1 MKNKALERLIYGLS
15 LSLVSLTLFSFKT
28 SKINPR
34 DTVLAPAY
42 KLKTVVVDAGHG
54 RMSNGTWRGASG
66 EYSQESKV
74 TLAVAFKLQ
83 AAIQKELPD
92 IKVVM
97 TRTSDA
103 DVLWQKRADIAN
115 ENKGQLF
122 ISLHCNSLSDR
133 IVRGAHGKKIRV
145 PDRSGKGVLLLVYV
159 YRRVG
164 EQEAAIR
171 ENEFE
176 DKNYKDNADLNPN
189 DPTSII
195 LLNAFKDKY
204 RKQSLRFANLVND
217 EFVHTDGRKSE
228 GVREQSVL
236 VLARSGMPAVL
247 VEMGYINN
255 PDDEAYMNSE
265 TGQNEIVATLI
276 RALKAYKNELEQTT
290 GAGK

>member
-1 MKNKALERLIYGLS
+1 MKNKALRRLISGLS
-15 LSLVSLTLFSFKT
+15 LSLVSVTLFCFFPNAAFAQQDSSGF
-28 SKINPR
+28 
-34 DTVLAPAY
+34 

-66 EYSQESKV
+66 DYSQESKV
-74 TLAVAFKLQ
+74 TLAVALKLRDS
-83 AAIQKELPD
+83 IQKEIPSLN
-92 IKVVM
+92 VVM
-97 TRTSDA
+97 TRTTDD

-133 IVRGAHGKKIRV
+133 IVRGKNGKRIRV
-145 PDRSGKGVLLLVYV
+145 PDHSGKGVLLLVYV
-159 YRRVG
+159 YRRVN

-176 DKNYKDNADLNPN
+176 DKDYKENTELNPS
-189 DPTSII
+189 DPASII

-204 RKQSLRFANLVND
+204 RKQSLQFANLVND
-217 EFVHTDGRKSE
+217 EFVNTDGRRSE

-255 PDDEAYMNSE
+255 PEEERYLNSE
-265 TGQNEIVATLI
+265 EGQAQIVATI
-276 RALKAYKNELEQTT
+276 VRALKEYKKEVEQTT
-290 GAGK
+290 AVGN

>member
-1 MKNKALERLIYGLS
+1 MKNKALERLICGLS
-15 LSLVSLTLFSFKT
+15 LSLVSLTLFSFKST
-28 SKINPR
+28 R
-34 DTVLAPAY
+34 DTVIAPAF

-54 RMSNGTWRGASG
+54 RMSNGNWRGASG
-66 EYSQESKV
+66 DYSQESKV

-83 AAIQKELPD
+83 AAIQKELPS
-92 IKVVM
+92 INVVM
-97 TRTSDA
+97 TRTDDN

-115 ENKGQLF
+115 QNKGQLF

-133 IVRGAHGKKIRV
+133 IVKGARGRKIRV
-145 PDRSGKGVLLLVYV
+145 PDRSGKGVLLLVYI

-176 DKNYKDNADLNPN
+176 DKNYKDNTELNPT
-189 DPTSII
+189 DPASII

-217 EFVHTDGRKSE
+217 EFVNTDNRKSE

-236 VLARSGMPAVL
+236 VLARSGMPSVL

-255 PDDEAYMNSE
+255 PDDERYMNSE
-265 TGQNEIVATLI
+265 EGQNEIVATLI
-276 RALKAYKNELEQTT
+276 RALKAYKREVEQTAT
-290 GAGK
+290 PEGN

>member
-1 MKNKALERLIYGLS
+1 MKNKALRRLISGLS
-15 LSLVSLTLFSFKT
+15 LSLVSVTLFCFF
-28 SKINPR
+28 PHMA
-34 DTVLAPAY
+34 LAQQDSSGF

-66 EYSQESKV
+66 DYSQESKV
-74 TLAVAFKLQ
+74 TLAVALKLRDS
-83 AAIQKELPD
+83 IQKEIPSLN
-92 IKVVM
+92 VVM
-97 TRTSDA
+97 TRTTDD

-122 ISLHCNSLSDR
+122 ISLHCNSLSDK
-133 IVRGAHGKKIRV
+133 IVRGRNGKRIRV
-145 PDRSGKGVLLLVYV
+145 PDHSGKGVLLLVYV
-159 YRRVG
+159 YRRVN

-176 DKNYKDNADLNPN
+176 DKDYKENTELNPS
-189 DPTSII
+189 DPASII

-204 RKQSLRFANLVND
+204 RKQSLQFANLVND
-217 EFVHTDGRKSE
+217 EFVNTDGRRSE

-255 PDDEAYMNSE
+255 PEEERYLNSE
-265 TGQNEIVATLI
+265 EGQTQIVATI
-276 RALKAYKNELEQTT
+276 VRALKEYKKEVEQTT
-290 GAGK
+290 ATGN

>member
-15 LSLVSLTLFSFKT
+15 LSLVSLTLFSFT
-28 SKINPR
+28 TPKITPT
-34 DTVLAPAY
+34 DTIHAPAF

-83 AAIQKELPD
+83 AAIEKELPD

-97 TRTSDA
+97 TRTTDN
-103 DVLWQKRADIAN
+103 DVLWQKRSDIAN
-115 ENKGQLF
+115 QNKGQLF
-122 ISLHCNSLSDR
+122 ISLHCNSLPDR
-133 IVRGAHGKKIRV
+133 AVTSHGRRTHV

-176 DKNYKDNADLNPN
+176 DKNYKDDTDLNPN

-217 EFVHTDGRKSE
+217 EFTNTDGRRSE

-265 TGQNEIVATLI
+265 SGQNEIVATLI
-276 RALKAYKNELEQTT
+276 RALKAYKNEVEQTSS
-290 GAGK
+290 AGN

>member
-1 MKNKALERLIYGLS
+1 MKNKALERLICGLS
-15 LSLVSLTLFSFKT
+15 LSLVSLTLFSFTPPK
-28 SKINPR
+28 
-34 DTVLAPAY
+34 DTIVAPGF

-83 AAIQKELPD
+83 AAIEKELSD
-92 IKVVM
+92 IKVIM
-97 TRTSDA
+97 TRTTDD

-115 ENKGQLF
+115 QKKGQLF

-133 IVRGAHGKKIRV
+133 VVVSHGKRVRV
-145 PDRSGKGVLLLVYV
+145 PDKSGKGVLLLVYV

-176 DKNYKDNADLNPN
+176 DKNYKEDTEINPN
-189 DPTSII
+189 DPASII

-217 EFVHTDGRKSE
+217 EFVGTDGRKSE

-265 TGQNEIVATLI
+265 AGQTEIVNTI
-276 RALKAYKNELEQTT
+276 VRALKTYKREAEGTT
-290 GAGK
+290 DN

>member
-1 MKNKALERLIYGLS
+1 MKNKALERLICGLS
-15 LSLVSLTLFSFKT
+15 LSLVSLTLFSFT
-28 SKINPR
+28 TLR
-34 DTVLAPAY
+34 DTTVAPGF

-54 RMSNGTWRGASG
+54 RMTNGIWRGASG

-83 AAIQKELPD
+83 AAIQKELPS
-92 IKVVM
+92 INVVM
-97 TRTSDA
+97 TRTDDN

-115 ENKGQLF
+115 QNKGQLF

-133 IVRGAHGKKIRV
+133 VVISHGRRVHV
-145 PDRSGKGVLLLVYV
+145 PDRSGKGVLVLVYL

-176 DKNYKDNADLNPN
+176 DKNYKEDTELNPN
-189 DPTSII
+189 DPASII

-217 EFVHTDGRKSE
+217 EFVNTDGRHSD
-228 GVREQSVL
+228 GVKEQSVL

-247 VEMGYINN
+247 IEMGFINN
-255 PDDEAYMNSE
+255 PADEAYMNSE
-265 TGQNEIVATLI
+265 EGQTEIVSTII
-276 RALKAYKNELEQTT
+276 RALKTYKNEVEGPTH
-290 GAGK
+290 

>member
-1 MKNKALERLIYGLS
+1 MKNKALERLICGLS
-15 LSLVSLTLFSFKT
+15 LSLVSLTLFSFTTPK
-28 SKINPR
+28 
-34 DTVLAPAY
+34 DTTIATGF

-66 EYSQESKV
+66 DYSQESKV
-74 TLAVAFKLQ
+74 TLAVALKLQ

-97 TRTSDA
+97 TRTTDD

-115 ENKGQLF
+115 QNKGQLF

-133 IVRGAHGKKIRV
+133 VTVSHGRRIRV
-145 PDRSGKGVLLLVYV
+145 PDRSGKGVLILVYV

-176 DKNYKDNADLNPN
+176 DKNYKEDAELNPN
-189 DPTSII
+189 DPAAII

-217 EFVHTDGRKSE
+217 EFINTDGRKSE

-236 VLARSGMPAVL
+236 VLARSGMPAIL

-255 PDDEAYMNSE
+255 HDDEAYLNSE
-265 TGQNEIVATLI
+265 DGQNEIVNTLI
-276 RALKAYKNELEQTT
+276 RSLKTYKQEVEGTSKATENSN
-290 GAGK
+290 